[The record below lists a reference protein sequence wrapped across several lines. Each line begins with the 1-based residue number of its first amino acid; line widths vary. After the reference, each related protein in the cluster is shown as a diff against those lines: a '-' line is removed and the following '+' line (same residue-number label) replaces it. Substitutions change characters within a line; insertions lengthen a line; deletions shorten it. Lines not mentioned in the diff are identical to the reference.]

1 MRVLGVDPGTRTTG
15 WGLIE
20 VENGQITRVAWGC
33 LKGKRGLPRAQTLS
47 GLASALQ
54 ALLTQWQPHV
64 VAVETPFVARF
75 QRASLL
81 LAETRGALLA
91 ALGQW
96 GGQVAEYEPARV
108 KSWVVGNGRA
118 EKQQVAWLVQ
128 RLLGVAES
136 LPADAADA
144 LAVALCHLLESK
156 SVKLR

>member
-20 VENGQITRVAWGC
+20 AENGEIIRVRWGC
-33 LKGKRGLPRAQTLS
+33 LKGKRGLSRAQTLA
-47 GLASALQ
+47 GLAGELLALV
-54 ALLTQWQPHV
+54 AQWQPQV

-75 QRASLL
+75 QKASLL

-96 GGQVAEYEPARV
+96 GGEVAEYEPARV

-118 EKQQVAWLVQ
+118 EKQQVAWLVR
-128 RLLGVAES
+128 RLLGIAEE

-144 LAVALCHLLESK
+144 LAVALCHLQDSK
-156 SVKLR
+156 SVYLR

>member
-20 VENGQITRVAWGC
+20 AENGEITRVAWGC
-33 LKGKRGLPRAQTLS
+33 LKGKRGLPRAQTLA
-47 GLASALQ
+47 GLADELL
-54 ALLTQWQPHV
+54 ALLAQWQPQV

-75 QRASLL
+75 QKASLL

-96 GGQVAEYEPARV
+96 GGEVAEYEPARV

-118 EKQQVAWLVQ
+118 EKPQVAWLVQ
-128 RLLGVAES
+128 RLLGIAED

-156 SVKLR
+156 SVHLR

>member
-20 VENGQITRVAWGC
+20 AENGKITRVAWGC

-47 GLASALQ
+47 GLASALH
-54 ALLTQWQPHV
+54 ALLAQWQPQV
-64 VAVETPFVARF
+64 VALETPFVARF
-75 QRASLL
+75 QKASLL

-96 GGQVAEYEPARV
+96 GGEVAEYEPARV
-108 KSWVVGNGRA
+108 KSWVVGNGQA
-118 EKQQVAWLVQ
+118 EKRQVAWLVQ
-128 RLLGVAES
+128 RLLGITEE

-144 LAVALCHLLESK
+144 LAVALCHLWERK
-156 SVKLR
+156 SLHLR